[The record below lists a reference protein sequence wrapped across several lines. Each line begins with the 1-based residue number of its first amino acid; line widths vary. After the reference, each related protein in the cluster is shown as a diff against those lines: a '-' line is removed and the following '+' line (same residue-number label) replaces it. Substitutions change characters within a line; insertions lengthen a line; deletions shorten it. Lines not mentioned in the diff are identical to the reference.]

1 MNILITGSDSQ
12 ITAPFENSSAN
23 YNILKLTRLELDI
36 TDYNKMKLIFDNF
49 KPDIILN
56 FAAYTKV
63 DLAEIEIDRAYNV
76 NMKGVKNLSLLSN
89 IFKCFLIHIS
99 TDYVFDGD
107 QNIPYVETDQT
118 NPLSIYGKSK
128 LAGENEIIN
137 ISEKYLIIRVSWLY
151 GIYKKNFLTFIL
163 QNLKKSELSVV
174 NNQYG
179 LPTNVFDLSKIIHK
193 IILKIKDNNISK
205 NLFHYSNIGE
215 PISWFDFANYI
226 LFLSESYESIKTTI
240 KPIKSID
247 FFKNNIRPSY
257 TALNSDKIANFLDIP
272 LIDWKVSL
280 KKSIQMIY
288 HS

>member
-63 DLAEIEIDRAYNV
+63 DLAEIEIDKAYNV

>member
-137 ISEKYLIIRVSWLY
+137 ILEKYLIIRVSWLY